1 MLELTYKQLTDTLVQ
16 IANAHYSVAYAD
28 AGVLENLNYGDI
40 NYPLVF
46 FINQSVEIRNNEAR
60 FNMIMLVGTFTNQN
74 LLQQTKIQ
82 SDMYEITKDIIA
94 YLINGDYNSPWD
106 MIEDSII
113 SSPFV
118 DNLPDLTA
126 GYQTNFT
133 IILPYDNGACELPF
147 DPAQLP

>member
-1 MLELTYKQLTDTLVQ
+1 MLELTYNDLINRLVQ

-28 AGVLENLNYGDI
+28 AGVLENLNYGQI

-46 FINQSVEIRNNEAR
+46 FINQSVEIRQNEAR
-60 FNMIMLVGTFTNQN
+60 YNIIMLVGTFTNQN

-82 SDMYEITKDIIA
+82 SDMFEITKDIVA
-94 YLINGDYNSPWD
+94 YLINGDYNHSWE
-106 MIEDSII
+106 INEESII
-113 SSPFV
+113 STPFV
-118 DNLPDLTA
+118 DNLPDLTT

-147 DPAQLP
+147 DQTKL